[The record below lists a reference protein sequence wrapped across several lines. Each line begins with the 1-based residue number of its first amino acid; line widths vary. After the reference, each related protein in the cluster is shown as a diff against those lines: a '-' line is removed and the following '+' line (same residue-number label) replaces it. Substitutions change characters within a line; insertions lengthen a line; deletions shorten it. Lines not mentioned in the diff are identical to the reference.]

1 MQIKTTMREFPVVQG
16 LGLCASTAEVLGSI
30 PGQGTKI
37 PQTVWYDQ
45 KKKNKKQTKNP
56 HLLEWLLSKRQE
68 ITIKGKDVEKRETVC
83 TIGGN
88 VSWSS
93 HYRKQYGGSS
103 KN

>member
-45 KKKNKKQTKNP
+45 KKKNKKQTNKKP
-56 HLLEWLLSKRQE
+56 TPVRMAIVKK
-68 ITIKGKDVEKRETVC
+68 T
-83 TIGGN
+83 GN
-88 VSWSS
+88 
-93 HYRKQYGGSS
+93 
-103 KN
+103 NN